1 MKMLLD
7 LEDLKGREIENIGVD
22 NNNIVILTKDKY
34 LMIINGSSNGIYVYN
49 VNDVN
54 ELYRKEKSFRS
65 FLVKHSLITDDEY
78 RRAEEL
84 RLKYFKE

>member
-65 FLVKHSLITDDEY
+65 FLVKHNLITDDEY